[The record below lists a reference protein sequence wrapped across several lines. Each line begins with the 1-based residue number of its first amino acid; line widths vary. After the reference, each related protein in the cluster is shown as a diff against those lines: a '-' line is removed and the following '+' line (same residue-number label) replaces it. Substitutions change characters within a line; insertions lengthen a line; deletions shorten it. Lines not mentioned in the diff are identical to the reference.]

1 IPRRDFPK
9 LPCRKCKLRTEHVKV
24 TAPDG
29 RVLFVC
35 MRCHASRTEKE
46 VASDFTKEEMLEL
59 SEDDRVPV
67 GVG

>member
-1 IPRRDFPK
+1 M
-9 LPCRKCKLRTEHVKV
+9 RTEHVKV